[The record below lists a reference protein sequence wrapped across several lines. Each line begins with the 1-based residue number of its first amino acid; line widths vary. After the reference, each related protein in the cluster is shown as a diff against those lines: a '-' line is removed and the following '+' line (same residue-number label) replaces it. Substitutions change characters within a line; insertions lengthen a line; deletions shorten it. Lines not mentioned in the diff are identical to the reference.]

1 MSSLPFEIETIATTP
16 IPDQK
21 MGTSGLRKRVKV
33 IESTPNYLDNFVQSI
48 INVVYNRHDNDQ
60 NLQLVV
66 GGDGR
71 YYNRTAIQKIIEMFY
86 ANWTVLLQAKT
97 SSGNAPAQNCNLTLL
112 VGQNGLMST
121 PATSAVIRSVKS
133 ELGGLILTAS
143 HNPGGPDND
152 WGIKY
157 NAPNG
162 GPAIETITDAIY
174 QQTLRL
180 TQLHRTPVVN
190 SKFPQVDLSKKEVN
204 ALEVKFGESNTFTVR
219 VIDSVRIYSDL
230 LFEIFDMKAIES
242 LLKRSDFKMIY
253 DSMHGITGLYTTEI
267 LGGKLGVS
275 ADSLMNATPL
285 EDFGGG
291 HPDPNLAY
299 APDLVRKLFNGEA
312 DFGAASDGD
321 GDRNMILG
329 DKCFVTPSDS
339 VAIIADYA
347 TKCIPY
353 FAKTGGLK
361 GLARSMPTS
370 TAIDRVAQALGVP
383 CYEVPTGWKFFGN
396 LFDAGKLS
404 ICGEESFGTGSDH
417 IREKDGMWAVLSWL
431 QILAYENGKSDAGK
445 VSVRDIVVNHWK
457 KYGRSFYTRYD
468 FEEVDKKG
476 ADDMVDRMSKMI
488 ESGGLK
494 QGDVFGDYT
503 VQSAVEFE
511 YTDPIDHSITR
522 KQGIIVQFTDG
533 SRIIFRLSGT
543 GSVGATVRLYM
554 EKYVPYSQE
563 NEDQV
568 LNGDSPT
575 VCKPLYPVAQQ
586 ISKLKEYTGRDE
598 ATVIT

>member
-1 MSSLPFEIETIATTP
+1 MSFEIETVQTTP

-21 MGTSGLRKRVKV
+21 MGTSGLRKRVKLV
-33 IESTPNYLDNFVQSI
+33 QSTPNYLDNFVQSI
-48 INVVYNRHDNDQ
+48 INVVYTQHGNNQ

-71 YYNRTAIQKIIEMFY
+71 YFNKQAIQKIVEMFY
-86 ANWTVLLQAKT
+86 ANWVHLLQKKNGSAE
-97 SSGNAPAQNCNLTLL
+97 NCNLTIL
-112 VGQNGLMST
+112 VGQEGLMST
-121 PATSAVIRSVKS
+121 PAVSAVIRHVKS

-157 NAPNG
+157 NAQNG
-162 GPAIETITDAIY
+162 GPAIESITDAIY
-174 QQTLRL
+174 NQTVNIKEF
-180 TQLHRTPVVN
+180 HRVKAN
-190 SKFPQVDLSKKEVN
+190 DSFPHLDLSRKEVN
-204 ALEVKFGESNTFTVR
+204 ALETKFGNNQFTVR
-219 VIDSVRIYSDL
+219 VIDSVQIYSDL
-230 LFEIFDMKAIES
+230 LFSIFDMNAIQS
-242 LLKRSDFKMIY
+242 LLKNPNFKMIY
-253 DSMHGITGLYTTEI
+253 DSMNGITGLYTTQI

-291 HPDPNLAY
+291 HPDPNLTY
-299 APDLVRKLFNGEA
+299 AADLVKKLFDGEA

-329 DKCFVTPSDS
+329 EKFFVTPSDS
-339 VAIIADYA
+339 VAVIADYA

-353 FAKTGGLK
+353 FSKSGGLK

-370 TAIDRVAQALGVP
+370 TAVDRVAHALGVP

-431 QILAYENGKSDAGK
+431 QILAYENNKSDKK
-445 VSVRDIVVNHWK
+445 VSVRDIVVDHWR

-468 FEEVDKKG
+468 FEEVEKKG
-476 ADDMVDRMSKMI
+476 ADEMMDRMSEMI
-488 ESGGLK
+488 QKGELRK
-494 QGDVFGDYT
+494 GDKFGEYT
-503 VQSAVEFE
+503 VESAVEFE
-511 YTDPIDHSITR
+511 YSDPVDNSVTR
-522 KQGIIVQFTDG
+522 KQGVIVHFADG

-554 EKYVPYSQE
+554 EKYVEYNQN
-563 NEDQV
+563 NETQV
-568 LNGDSPT
+568 LNGDSPV

-586 ISKLKEYTGRDE
+586 ISKMKEFTGRDE